1 MKHEVK
7 FDYALLYHGDPDS
20 NDNLY
25 ETATCLLTDKDL
37 KEISKSVREGKVK
50 QYIQELP
57 EKIYEKFE
65 IAADNDVL
73 AIDDEPEIYEYR
85 RREFE
90 RVIKVNLPE
99 DLLKLLPKDCQEILG
114 YTPSDSEEPVD
125 NSSTQSEDAQEQ
137 PQAEEEITY
146 IGDDGQPD
154 VPEWE
159 VSEEGEELYLVMK
172 QEYFDKI
179 VEGTKQIEYREIK
192 DSTYKRYIEVDKKG
206 NPCIDEEALQ
216 GLESTD
222 MAYLMYINR
231 CPYIPKDVRYL
242 SLGVGYNKDRDTAK
256 VEVGGIGFESGYG
269 QKGNPCWI
277 IKYFIKK
284 VLEVN
289 RGKK

>member
-7 FDYALLYHGDPDS
+7 FDYGLLYRGETDS
-20 NDNLY
+20 NDNVY
-25 ETATCLLTDKDL
+25 GTAVCKLTDNDL
-37 KEISKSVREGKVK
+37 REIRKAVREGKVK
-50 QYIQELP
+50 KYINELP
-57 EKIYEKFE
+57 EKIVKKFE
-65 IAADNDVL
+65 C
-73 AIDDEPEIYEYR
+73 AISEAVWGGGEFDDYGSVRDEYEEVYN
-85 RREFE
+85 
-90 RVIKVNLPE
+90 VNLPE
-99 DLLKLLPKDCQEILG
+99 DLLKILPKDCQEILN
-114 YTPSDSEEPVD
+114 YTPSEEAAD
-125 NSSTQSEDAQEQ
+125 NSSTQSEDAQGQ

-231 CPYIPKDVRYL
+231 CPYIPKDYRYL

-256 VEVGGIGFESGYG
+256 VEVGGIGFEFGYG